1 MNGYLIIAA
10 RDVQPGDVIRGYFN
24 KGVTVETAELPGP
37 YTRETDHNVRPG
49 ALARPYRATVA
60 GPEAVVL
67 RSGRKLTADE
77 PVLIT
82 R

>member
-1 MNGYLIIAA
+1 MSTYRIVPAGEI
-10 RDVQPGDVIRGYFN
+10 QPGDVIRGYFN

-37 YTRETDHNVRPG
+37 WTRETNHDLRPG
-49 ALARPYRATVA
+49 CLARPYRATVA
-60 GPEAVVL
+60 GAAAVVL

-82 R
+82 A